1 MISENYRNAFQEVYI
16 ILENLRKEDYDKISN
31 KTIEALKENKNND
44 YFFELENG
52 IELKKQNLM
61 PETRAILFNIFYD
74 YYADEKQKAIIQDI
88 WNAQNR
94 KEDLEKQGKFD
105 VDVFKNENNKNE
117 TIKNENNKNDL
128 SNSNALDDDKMEE
141 NKITVKKE
149 NIIRKI
155 INKIISIIKK

>member
-52 IELKKQNLM
+52 IELKNQNLM
-61 PETRAILFNIFYD
+61 PETRAILFNLFYD

-105 VDVFKNENNKNE
+105 VDVF
-117 TIKNENNKNDL
+117 KNENNKNDL